1 MQIEKRR
8 LVAVNVPLVCTVP
21 EENLCCCVLVDLL
34 VQIKR
39 GGLIS
44 VKQSLMSPAQTV
56 KCLLCTYGLFFL
68 HYVRGLKS

>member
-1 MQIEKRR
+1 MQIENRR

-21 EENLCCCVLVDLL
+21 GENLCCCVLVDLL

-39 GGLIS
+39 VGLIS

-56 KCLLCTYGLFFL
+56 KCLLCT
-68 HYVRGLKS
+68 